1 MIRTGF
7 IRPVPAPTSAERS
20 AAAITFQRLFRAKKE
35 KVNTKLA
42 FRKSLPYVK
51 AVLQK
56 TKGSGGL
63 TSNELNRLSKIVHAT
78 LTTGFNSPE
87 NASFFLSKYP
97 NKNDPY
103 YRSIAPV
110 YKAKVNALAR
120 EKAAITFQR
129 AFRKTLPY
137 VKGVLKKIKGSE
149 RLKNNEINELA
160 RLIHI
165 NQSKGLSSTKNIVFF
180 LTKFPNKNYPYYTT
194 RAPILKKV
202 IKERANK
209 ININKGVRV
218 LSNAYRTHQNQ
229 LRANEHR
236 RAINNISQLITSRRR
251 NETSGVAQALLG
263 QQRTRETAVGRF
275 NTIGVAPLRVPIPP
289 KSLSN
294 SKNIH
299 DLERM
304 INQMS
309 VNNQRFIN
317 AKKFVKNTFSNLEPE
332 PNAPNRTGKT
342 IRQYSKEKTEYES
355 LMRNWLRT
363 AARRWYRNRAP
374 TR

>member
-1 MIRTGF
+1 MPDRRPILSPGWRRRTSLPSHRRLSSVRGNLPNAFTPRSRENMIRMGL
-7 IRPVPAPTSAERS
+7 IRVVPAPTSAERS
-20 AAAITFQRLFRAKKE
+20 AAAIKIQRFVRATKE

-56 TKGSGGL
+56 KKGSGDL
-63 TSNELNRLSKIVHAT
+63 TTNELNRLSKIVHAT

-103 YRSIAPV
+103 YKSMAPV
-110 YKAKVNALAR
+110 YKAKLNALAR
-120 EKAAITFQR
+120 EKA
-129 AFRKTLPY
+129 K
-137 VKGVLKKIKGSE
+137 
-149 RLKNNEINELA
+149 
-160 RLIHI
+160 
-165 NQSKGLSSTKNIVFF
+165 
-180 LTKFPNKNYPYYTT
+180 
-194 RAPILKKV
+194 
-202 IKERANK
+202 
-209 ININKGVRV
+209 INKGVRV
-218 LSNAYRTHQNQ
+218 LSNAYRIHQNK

-275 NTIGVAPLRVPIPP
+275 NTVGVAPLRVPIPP

-294 SKNIH
+294 AKNIH

-304 INQMS
+304 INQLS

-317 AKKFVKNTFSNLEPE
+317 AKKFVNNTFSNLEPK
-332 PNAPNRTGKT
+332 PNAPTRNGMTL
-342 IRQYSKEKTEYES
+342 RQYANAKRIYES
-355 LMRNWLRT
+355 NMRTWLKT
-363 AARRWYRNRAP
+363 AARRWYRNRGP
-374 TR
+374 K